1 MAVFPDSKVIGKRLR
16 DLRGENTLEYVANG
30 IGVTSM
36 AVSLW
41 ERGERVPNDVLKA
54 KLANFFSVSVDD
66 IFFTQ

>member
-30 IGVTSM
+30 IGVTTM

-41 ERGERVPNDVLKA
+41 ERGERVPNDVLKV
-54 KLANFFSVSVDD
+54 KLANFFSVPVSS

>member
-1 MAVFPDSKVIGKRLR
+1 MAVFPNSKVIGKRLR
-16 DLRGENTLEYVANG
+16 ELRGENTLEYVANG